1 MSATTITPK
10 QQSFVRSLLTERQAV
25 LGIDD
30 IDAYIREKGID
41 RLTGA
46 SASKVI
52 EQLLTIAKPVNPE
65 HAHLPQGHVIV
76 NKRDG
81 VCTKCNGEV
90 LKFDGF
96 AVAVNGGWKTFHK
109 ADECL
114 PEPATLEAIEFGY
127 YALPSATGNNDL
139 DFFFVSKSREIRR
152 VLGGHAPLRISTTEV
167 KQVIKRLTALTEEQ
181 VRDAHIL
188 YGQEIGSCGLCG
200 RSLTDEASRARGLGS
215 DCASK

>member
-10 QQSFVRSLLTERQAV
+10 QQSFVRSLLTERQSV

-114 PEPATLEAIEFGY
+114 PEPATLETIEFGY

-167 KQVIKRLTALTEEQ
+167 KQVVKRLTALTEEQ

-200 RSLTDEASRARGLGS
+200 RSLTDETSRARGLGS